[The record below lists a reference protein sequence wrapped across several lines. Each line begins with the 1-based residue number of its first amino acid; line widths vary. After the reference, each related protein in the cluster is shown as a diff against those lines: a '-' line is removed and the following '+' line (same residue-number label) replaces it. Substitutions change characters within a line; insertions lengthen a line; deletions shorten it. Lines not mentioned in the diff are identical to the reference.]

1 MPISPLRVWEKLQYT
16 AQWGRLE
23 MGEHVG
29 LCRES
34 LTDSDREVR
43 DWFVEEAKDIGC
55 EVKVDKMGNIF
66 AILPGRNN
74 KLAPIGMGSHLD
86 SQPAGGRFDGALGV
100 IAALQVLRAVKESG
114 VLTNAPLAA
123 INWTNEEGSRFPRM
137 CTGSGV
143 WSGAEDVASSHA
155 LTDLANPSITLGSE
169 LKRIGYLGTTPCSYR
184 ENPLSAHFELHIE
197 QGPRLE
203 KSRQKL
209 AVVSGVQ
216 GMRAYEVR
224 CQGSG
229 GHAGAVPMSQRA
241 DALAALATFVVK
253 VEELARREDAFGTV
267 GVIETDTSSPN
278 TVPGRAFCTLDL
290 RHHDEETLDTI
301 EKELNAH
308 LSGLERDRPGIT
320 VSMIKTRHKESIEF
334 DPEASLCLQRA
345 MMSTVNESLV
355 SKLESYAGHDSA
367 ETALVIPTTML
378 FIPSKNGISHNPAE
392 FSFEE
397 DCEIGAQTL
406 LQAVI
411 NYDAFLEGRIAN
423 NITRV
428 YDVS

>member
-1 MPISPLRVWEKLQYT
+1 MPISPLRVWEKLQHT

-23 MGEHVG
+23 IGDHVG

-43 DWFVEEAKDIGC
+43 DWFVAEAKDIGC
-55 EVKVDKMGNIF
+55 EVKVDEMGNIF
-66 AILPGRNN
+66 AIFPGRNSG
-74 KLAPIGMGSHLD
+74 LAPIGIGSHLD

-143 WSGAEDVASSHA
+143 WSGAEDVESSHA
-155 LTDLANPSITLGSE
+155 LTDLANPSITLGDE

-184 ENPLSAHFELHIE
+184 ENRLSAHFELHIE

-203 KSRQKL
+203 KAQQKL

-216 GMRAYEVR
+216 GMRAYEIR
-224 CQGSG
+224 CQGVG
-229 GHAGAVPMSQRA
+229 GHAGAVPMAQRA

-253 VEELARREDAFGTV
+253 TEELARREDAFGTV

-290 RHHDEETLDTI
+290 RHHNENTLDTI
-301 EKELNAH
+301 ERELDAH
-308 LSGLERDRPGIT
+308 LSKLEQDRPGIKT
-320 VSMIKTRHKESIEF
+320 SITKTRHKKSIKF
-334 DPEASLCLQRA
+334 DPEASRCLQQA
-345 MMSTVNESLV
+345 LTSTVHESLV
-355 SKLESYAGHDSA
+355 CSLESYAGHDSA
-367 ETALVIPTTML
+367 ETAVVIPTTML

-392 FSFEE
+392 FSSEE
-397 DCEIGAQTL
+397 DCEIGAQAL
-406 LQAVI
+406 LQAVL
-411 NYDAFLEGRIAN
+411 NYDAFLEGK
-423 NITRV
+423 
-428 YDVS
+428 